1 MSEILRTEKLKKYF
15 GAVSAVDNIDLI
27 IEEDLLTAIIGPNG
41 AGKTTLINVLTGI
54 IPADSGRIYFMG
66 EDITDIPTHKRII
79 KGISRSF
86 QITNIFPKL
95 TVSEN
100 IKIPLISINKMGMN
114 MLAHIDSMKDINKG
128 VEEILEVTGLLEKR
142 EIVAGNLSHGDQ
154 RLLEIAIA
162 IAAGPR
168 LLFLD
173 EPTAGMNPVE
183 REKILENIKKL
194 SNEKKITFVIVEH
207 DMDVVFYLSE
217 RIIVMDKGRIIADGK
232 PDEIRKDRNV
242 IDVYLG
248 EEIF

>member
-27 IEEDLLTAIIGPNG
+27 IEENLLTAIIGPNG

-66 EDITDIPTHKRII
+66 EDITDISTHKRII

-114 MLAHIDSMKDINKG
+114 MLAHIDSMKEINKG
-128 VEEILEVTGLLEKR
+128 VEEILEVTGLVEKR

-162 IAAGPR
+162 IATGPR

-183 REKILENIKKL
+183 RLKILENIKKL

-248 EEIF
+248 DEIL

>member
-1 MSEILRTEKLKKYF
+1 MTEILRTEKLKKYF
-15 GAVSAVDNIDLI
+15 GAVSAVDNIDLV
-27 IEEDLLTAIIGPNG
+27 IEENLLTAIIGPNG

-54 IPADSGRIYFMG
+54 ITPDSGRIYFMG
-66 EDITDIPTHKRII
+66 EDITDIPTNKRVV
-79 KGISRSF
+79 KGICRSF

-114 MLAHIDSMKDINKG
+114 MLAHINSMKDINKRA
-128 VEEILEVTGLLEKR
+128 EEILVVTGLLEKSG
-142 EIVAGNLSHGDQ
+142 VPAGNLSHGDQ

-173 EPTAGMNPVE
+173 EPTAGMNPIE
-183 REKILENIKKL
+183 RVKILENIKKL
-194 SNEKKITFVIVEH
+194 SSDRKITFVIVEH

-232 PDEIRKDRNV
+232 PDEIKKNRNV

-248 EEIF
+248 DEIL